1 MNYNLTV
8 LKIDFYFIEFF
19 VMSNK
24 IVVNCIVRLPSNY
37 KTIKAWFVWSR

>member
-8 LKIDFYFIEFF
+8 LKIGFYFTEFF

-24 IVVNCIVRLPSNY
+24 IVVNYIIQLQSNY
-37 KTIKAWFVWSR
+37 ETIKAWFVWSR